1 MNKTRIIDT
10 DSTEFKELEYEF
22 LKSYYTETQLKM
34 MEMNN
39 TIFDMKATI
48 KRLKWQLTDQD

>member
-1 MNKTRIIDT
+1 MTT
-10 DSTEFKELEYEF
+10 DNVDSQEFKELEYEF
-22 LKSYYTETQLKM
+22 LKTYYTETQAKM
-34 MEMNN
+34 EKMNN